1 MKRAAIRDLTPGHGL
16 PPGGELEY
24 GWEERHEFP
33 GGHVRCYQAVLTK
46 SAMGSESIGG
56 KRDVAEH
63 LFQRAFRQ
71 GIFAA
76 LQSAGDAFERS
87 RLEVVE
93 DRPEDGVR
101 IWRIVYDAGDMEHLL
116 RLADT

>member
-56 KRDVAEH
+56 KRDGAED
-63 LFQRAFRQ
+63 LFRRAFRA
-71 GIFAA
+71 GIFET

>member
-1 MKRAAIRDLTPGHGL
+1 MRPDAIRELTRGHGL
-16 PPGGELEY
+16 PRDGELEY
-24 GWEERHEFP
+24 GWEERREFL
-33 GGHVRCYQAVLTK
+33 GHVRCYQAVLTT

-56 KRDVAEH
+56 KRDIAEH

-71 GIFAA
+71 GIFEA

-93 DRPEDGVR
+93 DRPEDRVR
-101 IWRIVYDAGDMEHLL
+101 IWRIVYDAGDMDDLL
-116 RLADT
+116 RLAAT

>member
-1 MKRAAIRDLTPGHGL
+1 MSNSVLRGSTPGHGL

-33 GGHVRCYQAVLTK
+33 GGHVRCYQAVLTQ

-56 KRDVAEH
+56 KRDGAED
-63 LFQRAFRQ
+63 LFRRAFRA
-71 GIFAA
+71 GIFET

-93 DRPEDGVR
+93 DRPEDRVR
-101 IWRIVYDAGDMEHLL
+101 IWRIVYDAGDMDHLL
-116 RLADT
+116 RLAAT